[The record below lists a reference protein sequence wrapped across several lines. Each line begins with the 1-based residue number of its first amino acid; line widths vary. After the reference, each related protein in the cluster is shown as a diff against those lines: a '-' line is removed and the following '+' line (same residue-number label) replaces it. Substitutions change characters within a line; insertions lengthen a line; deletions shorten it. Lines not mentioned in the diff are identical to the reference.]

1 MTRLLGL
8 FCVLGLCCLP
18 LAQAGTG
25 AITAKGPRTE
35 VIVTL
40 ASPPLAGRASLA
52 ARARVDR
59 EQARFAAALHAR
71 IPAASIRW
79 RYRIVMNGAAV
90 VVPRDAVAA
99 LRSLPGVRAVDA
111 SIAYPRAATTVTDV
125 TRAARVW
132 TTGLPNQGAGIKI
145 GIIDD
150 GIDQT
155 HAYFSPVGYT
165 MPPGFPKG
173 QTAYTTAKVIVARAF
188 APAGTTWR
196 YALKPFDPVESG
208 HATHVAG
215 IAAGNAGTNAGSTT
229 VSGVAPRAYLGNY
242 KALSVPTPGVGLD
255 GNAAEIVAAIEAAVN
270 DGMNVINL
278 SIGEPE
284 VEPSRDLV
292 ARAIDAAAAAG
303 VIPVVAAGN
312 DFDDYGRGSVASP
325 GTAGS
330 AITVAAVTTP
340 NAAGRSTLAG
350 FSSAGPTAI
359 SLRLKPDISAP
370 GVSILSSV
378 PGGWESMSGTSM
390 AAPQISG
397 AAALLR
403 ERHPDWP
410 VATIKAAL
418 METGTSVD
426 VDGQP
431 APPTRGGGG
440 IAVPSKADVP
450 LLLADPS
457 SVSFGL
463 VPAGS
468 GGTAHVTLS
477 DAGGG
482 AGAWDVAVETSAA
495 TPGASLVVPATA
507 SVPGA
512 IDLTLVTTASAVDGD
527 LSGFVRLTRG
537 ADVRRIPFWL
547 HVSRTAL
554 AGETTTPMGRP
565 GLRTGSTSGK
575 PALVSRYRYPEVP
588 ADGAVS
594 ATLQGPEQVFRITLT
609 KPAANFGVV
618 ITRRAPGVQVEPRVV
633 VAGDENRLTGYP
645 ALPVNLNPYLDQFGD
660 PVLAAGAVRAL
671 PGAYDVVFDSPTAA
685 GAGSFRF
692 RYWLDD
698 TTPPTLKLLQP
709 RVSRGTPIAFRATD
723 AGSGVDPA
731 TVKATVDGREVSI
744 SFRDGV
750 IRIPTSSIKRGTHRL
765 RVQASDYQESRNM
778 ENVPPILPNTRV
790 LDARIVVR

>member
-1 MTRLLGL
+1 MTRILALVSLLA
-8 FCVLGLCCLP
+8 LCCLP
-18 LAQAGTG
+18 LASGG
-25 AITAKGPRTE
+25 AVAATANGPRTE
-35 VIVTL
+35 VVVTL
-40 ASPPLAGRASLA
+40 SAPALAGQTSPA
-52 ARARVDR
+52 ARATIDR
-59 EQARFAAALHAR
+59 EQARFAAALRQR
-71 IPAASIRW
+71 IPTATIRW

-90 VVPRDAVAA
+90 VVPRDAVPI
-99 LRSLPGVRAVDA
+99 LWSLPGVRAVDA
-111 SIAYPRAATTVTDV
+111 SIGYRHARTRVADV
-125 TRAARVW
+125 AKAARAW
-132 TTGLPNQGAGIKI
+132 SAGLPNQGAGIKI

-155 HAYFSPVGYT
+155 HAYFSPAGYT

-173 QTAYTTAKVIVARAF
+173 QAAYTTAKVIVARAF
-188 APAGTTWR
+188 APAGTTWK
-196 YALKPFDPVESG
+196 YALKPFDPVDSG

-215 IAAGNAGTNAGSTT
+215 IAAGNAGTNAGGTT

-255 GNAAEIVAAIEAAVN
+255 GNAAEIVAAIEAAVT

-303 VIPVVAAGN
+303 VIPVIAAGN
-312 DFDDYGRGSVASP
+312 DYDDYGRGSVASP
-325 GTAGS
+325 GTAAN

-340 NAAGRSTLAG
+340 NAVGRSTLAG

-359 SLRLKPDISAP
+359 SLRLKPDVSAP

-390 AAPQISG
+390 ATPQISG

-418 METGTSVD
+418 METGTTVD

-431 APPTRGGGG
+431 APPTRMGGGL
-440 IAVPSKADVP
+440 AAPAKADVP
-450 LLLADPS
+450 LVLAAPTS
-457 SVSFGL
+457 ISFGL
-463 VPAGS
+463 VPPGQSA
-468 GGTAHVTLS
+468 TASVTLT

-482 AGAWDVAVETSAA
+482 AGSWDVAVESISSAPGASITTPVAATVPGTLDITATTTSAA
-495 TPGASLVVPATA
+495 A
-507 SVPGA
+507 
-512 IDLTLVTTASAVDGD
+512 DGD
-527 LSGFVRLTRG
+527 LTGFVRLTRG
-537 ADVRRIPFWL
+537 ADIRRIPFWL
-547 HVSRTAL
+547 HVSRPAL
-554 AGETTTPMGRP
+554 AGETTTPLVKP

-575 PALVSRYRYPEVP
+575 PALVSRYRYPDVP
-588 ADGAVS
+588 PEGVVS

-609 KPAANFGVV
+609 KPATNFGVV
-618 ITRRAPGVQVEPRVV
+618 ITRRAAGVRVEPRVV
-633 VAGDENRLTGYP
+633 VAGDENRLTGYA

-660 PVLAAGAVRAL
+660 PVLAAGAVRVL

-685 GAGSFRF
+685 GAGSFGF
-692 RYWLDD
+692 RYWLND
-698 TTPPTLKLLQP
+698 TTPPTLRLLQP
-709 RVSRGTPIAFRATD
+709 RVSRGTPVSVRASD
-723 AGSGVDPA
+723 AGSGVDPGTA
-731 TVKATVDGREVSI
+731 RATVDGRDVAVTV
-744 SFRDGV
+744 RDGV
-750 IRIPTSSIKRGTHRL
+750 IRIPTSSVKRGAHRV
-765 RVQASDYQESRNM
+765 RVQVSDYQESRNM

-790 LDARIVVR
+790 LSARVVVR